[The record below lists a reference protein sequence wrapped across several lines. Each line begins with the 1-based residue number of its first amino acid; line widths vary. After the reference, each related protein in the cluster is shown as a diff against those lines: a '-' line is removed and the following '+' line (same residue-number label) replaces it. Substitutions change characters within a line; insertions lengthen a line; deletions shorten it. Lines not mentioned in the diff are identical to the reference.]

1 MLKKL
6 IKYEWKSTNKVG
18 FLLLAAIGLTTLLG
32 ALIFRAP
39 IWQSMSENTRNGDVG
54 ETLLNL
60 VSVLSVF
67 LYIILLVGAV
77 YGIFIYLL
85 VRFYRSMY
93 KSEGYLLHTLP
104 VTKHQI
110 LISKILVSTIW
121 VYLVYFA
128 MMCSVIIFFFSMLT
142 AVTGVSVSVILKSVG
157 DFFSDTEFLFSQLGI
172 VTGFSLNV
180 YWVLMLL
187 SLILGVPAGLIT
199 MFGAVSLGQLFAK
212 NRVLMAIVCYIGI
225 MIARQLLTAV
235 LQGVNYAGSVL
246 IKNGEFFRYMNS
258 SLAIRLIMNLLLA
271 AGCYVISYYVTTKR
285 LNME

>member
-6 IKYEWKSTNKVG
+6 IKYEWKGTNKVG

-39 IWQSMSENTRNGDVG
+39 IWQSLSENSRSGGVG

-77 YGIFIYLL
+77 YAIFIYLL

-110 LISKILVSTIW
+110 LVSKILVSTIW
-121 VYLVYFA
+121 VYLIYLA
-128 MMCSVIIFFFSMLT
+128 MICSIVIFFLSMLT
-142 AVTGVSVSVILKSVG
+142 AVTGESVSVILKSVG
-157 DFFSDTEFLFSQLGI
+157 EIFTNAELLFSQLGI
-172 VTGFSLNV
+172 MTGFSLDV
-180 YWVLMLL
+180 FWVLTFL
-187 SLILGVPAGLIT
+187 SLILGAPAGLII
-199 MFGAVSLGQLFAK
+199 MFGAISLGQLFAK
-212 NRVLMAIVCYIGI
+212 NRVLMAICCYIGM
-225 MIARQLLTAV
+225 MIVRQMLNAIF
-235 LQGVNYAGSVL
+235 QGVSYVGSVFMER
-246 IKNGEFFRYMNS
+246 GEYFRYMNS
-258 SLAIRLIMNLLLA
+258 SLTIGLILNLLLA
-271 AGCYVISYYVTTKR
+271 AGCYVISYFVTTRR